1 MTDSGIAILPGN
13 GIVGNKKLNQ
23 LVKDWGK
30 LPPNKRTE
38 ALQALTRAM
47 PARHRE
53 LIEKY
58 FKELARGTQATP

>member
-1 MTDSGIAILPGN
+1 MQDSNIAILAGN
-13 GIVGNKKLNQ
+13 GTVGNKKLNQ

-30 LPPNKRTE
+30 LPQKQRTE
-38 ALQALTRAM
+38 ALQALTRSM

-58 FKELARGTQATP
+58 FKELARGQQAP